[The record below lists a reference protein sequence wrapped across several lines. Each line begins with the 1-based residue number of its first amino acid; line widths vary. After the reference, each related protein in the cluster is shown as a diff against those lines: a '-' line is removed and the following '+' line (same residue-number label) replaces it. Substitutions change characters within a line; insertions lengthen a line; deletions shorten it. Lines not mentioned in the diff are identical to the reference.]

1 MYAIIRDRGKQYKVV
16 EGEVVNFDKIPES
29 GKQVTFSDVLYYEN
43 GKDVRVGTPTVA
55 NVKVRGQVLEAE
67 RKGKKVVGVMFRKRE
82 SFRRKKGQRA
92 RFTVVKIEKIEA

>member
-16 EGEVVNFDKIPES
+16 EGEVVKFDKLP
-29 GKQVTFSDVLYYEN
+29 GAAAQVTFPDVLYFEN

-55 NVKVRGQVLEAE
+55 NVKVRGQVVE
-67 RKGKKVVGVMFRKRE
+67 RELKGKKVVGVMFRKRE

-92 RFTVVKIEKIEA
+92 RYSVVKIEKIEA